1 MAHLGGMAVITG
13 VQLISPALPALA
25 ERFSLSESEV
35 SLVISV
41 YLIPAA
47 LASVPAGLLAD
58 RFGRRWVF
66 GGGLTLFGLAGL
78 LLPLVAEGS
87 FGALLV
93 IRFFQGLGFAPAF
106 PLTITI
112 LGDLYK
118 GPQLVSAQGRRSV
131 LMSVADGGYPILGG
145 ILVGLSW
152 MAPWHLQIVALPV
165 GLLVL
170 VTFRDWVPLRRHGA
184 MGGLVWLW
192 RSTRVKGTM
201 SLHYVAFL
209 RFFVKFALLS
219 YLPLLL
225 VVSREMT
232 AAQAGLVL
240 GTAALCGTLGA
251 AFSGVLAR
259 VGPASRWVGLGIVVQ
274 GVALVVIAYVGE
286 VWILMPVAVVYGLGD
301 GVLGTLVNSYLAA
314 ATDPEH
320 RASLVAANGAIKN
333 VGKLLAPILLGM
345 AVLWIPLSAAF
356 AVVAV
361 FMVLSAPAARPLRVY
376 DARISRR
383 LPKQGKA
390 TIE

>member
-47 LASVPAGLLAD
+47 LASVPAGLMAD

-87 FGALLV
+87 FAGLLV

-112 LGDLYK
+112 LGDLYN

-131 LMSVADGGYPILGG
+131 LMSVADGAYPILGG

-152 MAPWHLQIVALPV
+152 MAPWYLQIVALPV

-170 VTFRDWVPLRRHGA
+170 LTFRDWVPLRRHGA

-201 SLHYVAFL
+201 SLHYVAFI

-225 VVSREMT
+225 VVSREMS
-232 AAQAGLVL
+232 AAQAGLIL

-251 AFSGVLAR
+251 AISGALAR
-259 VGPASRWVGLGIVVQ
+259 VGPASRWVGLGILVQ

-301 GVLGTLVNSYLAA
+301 GVLGTLINSYLAA

-356 AVVAV
+356 AVVAG
-361 FMVLSAPAARPLRVY
+361 FMVLSVPATRPLRVY
-376 DARISRR
+376 DARISGR
-383 LPKQGKA
+383 LPDPGRA